1 MSSIKIY
8 KITPPLIPSGD
19 KYMFTTDSGVIYE
32 VRFGRKQHNI
42 LKAAI
47 VFGVL
52 NDEFD
57 QEEYVVT
64 NRGEMYKVMATIIE
78 VIHMYM
84 EEHTRMISYEFTGE
98 NRQKEGEGDD
108 VLTART
114 KLFLRYLKKIFGNNC
129 KVDIKSNLVTV
140 TNIMNITE

>member
-1 MSSIKIY
+1 MSSIKTY

-32 VRFGRKQHNI
+32 VRFGRKQNNI
-42 LKAAI
+42 LKATV

-64 NRGEMYKVMATIIE
+64 NRGEMYKVMATIVE
-78 VIHMYM
+78 AIHMYM
-84 EEHTRMISYEFTGE
+84 TEHPRMISYEFTGE
-98 NRQKEGEGDD
+98 NRQKEGEGNDI
-108 VLTART
+108 LTART
-114 KLFLRYLKKIFGNNC
+114 KLFLRYLKKIFGDNC
-129 KVDIKSNLVTV
+129 KVVIKGNLVTV
-140 TNIMNITE
+140 TNVIRL

>member
-1 MSSIKIY
+1 MSSIKTY

-32 VRFGRKQHNI
+32 VRFGRKQNNI
-42 LKAAI
+42 LKATV

-64 NRGEMYKVMATIIE
+64 NRGEIYKVMATIVE
-78 VIHMYM
+78 AIHMYM
-84 EEHTRMISYEFTGE
+84 AEHPRMISYEFTGE
-98 NRQKEGEGDD
+98 NRQKEGEGNDI
-108 VLTART
+108 LTART
-114 KLFLRYLKKIFGNNC
+114 KLFLRYLKKIFGANC
-129 KVDIKSNLVTV
+129 KVVIKGNLVTV
-140 TNIMNITE
+140 TNVIRL